1 MIVLINSQGGL
12 VATQD
17 EDLFQGSS
25 NLNNINLIA
34 PFGSNVVFKAMFELP
49 NGVIMPENLDGY
61 IFKPSISINSE
72 LNAWRLPITFPLTQY
87 KGIVKIQIRGIVG
100 NQVVC
105 STTIKKVIQE
115 GIPYSSDFTE
125 LSDKDQL
132 LEMIS
137 DIFAKLNNKVDSV
150 KQNYSIDRTV
160 NNTTSGTYYVLENQ
174 YTIDSDV
181 NENTTGIYY
190 VLSSGNYIPKV
201 LPTEYM
207 QDTTY
212 YRYLSTGYVAKVLP
226 TEYVDGKTYYKSTTT
241 GYISQTIAG
250 PELKFLG
257 TQDNNSY
264 DTEVSIFADEARLYS
279 HSAIDGNY
287 SNTITSKVSANKKN
301 ATIGAYSNTTS
312 DKKEIIITPTSAKIN
327 DEEIATSS
335 DIQNLQVNIDGLSD
349 IVDTFDDRIMQS
361 ELNSNT
367 ALSTANTALST
378 ANSKVDKASREQFGD
393 AGYKK
398 GNITNTTGEVNISS
412 ETVFTNSKSQSSIQV
427 SSGKIVLKSSNSH
440 GMPVETNETV
450 IEILPNGAKLNN
462 EDIVTNTTNNLTN
475 YYTKTQTYTQT
486 EVNDLVNQY
495 LKGSFVAVQILPIA
509 SEETMGKIYL
519 IPNTEQKSGNIKD
532 EYITIRSGEDGSY
545 TYSWEK
551 IGTTEI
557 DLSDYVDKSSNQ
569 TIGGHKDFTGSITKN
584 GEELA
589 TETLINSKI
598 TQTISSTSTS
608 EEIPSAKAV
617 YDYINGAITIVL
629 NTEV

>member
-1 MIVLINSQGGL
+1 MIVLINSQGSL

-34 PFGSNVVFKAMFELP
+34 PFGSNVIFKAMFELP

-61 IFKPSISINSE
+61 IFKPSININSE

-181 NENTTGIYY
+181 DEKTTGIYY

-264 DTEVSIFADEARLYS
+264 DTEVSVFADEARLYS
-279 HSAIDGNY
+279 NSAINGNY
-287 SNTITSKVSANKKN
+287 SNTITSKVSANKNN

-312 DKKEIIITPTSAKIN
+312 DKKEIIITPTSAMLN
-327 DEEIATSS
+327 DEEIATDS
-335 DIQNLQVNIDGLSD
+335 DIQNLQGNIDNLSD
-349 IVDTFDDRIMQS
+349 IVNAFDDRIMQS
-361 ELNSNT
+361 EINSNT
-367 ALSTANTALST
+367 ALSTANSI
-378 ANSKVDKASREQFGD
+378 ANSKVDQESIEQVGA
-393 AGYKK
+393 AGYIK
-398 GNITNTTGEVNISS
+398 GNITNTTEEVNISS
-412 ETVFTNSKSQSSIQV
+412 ETVFSNTKSQSSIQV
-427 SSGKIVLKSSNSH
+427 SSGKIVLKSSNSY

-462 EDIVTNTTNNLTN
+462 ENIVTNTVDNLTN
-475 YYTKTQTYTQT
+475 YYTKAQTYTQT
-486 EVNDLVNQY
+486 EVNNLVNQY
-495 LKGSFVAVQILPIA
+495 LKGSFVAVQTLPIA
-509 SEETMGKIYL
+509 SEETVGKIYL
-519 IPNTEQKSGNIKD
+519 VPNTEQKSGNIKD
-532 EYITIRSGEDGSY
+532 EYITIKSEVEDGSY

-569 TIGGHKDFTGSITKN
+569 TISGHKDFTGSITKN

-617 YDYINGAITIVL
+617 YDYINSAITTVL